1 MNIKRGVVLCL
12 LSLAAAASAAVG
24 QQASKPIAQE
34 FASSGR
40 LNVQRSVAH
49 ADNSRIHRA
58 YGRLPLLFQ
67 ANRGQT
73 DSSVRFVSRG
83 DGYSLFLTGD
93 EAVLSLRNRAT
104 TGFAT
109 DSSPLGIRMK
119 LRAASPAVKLSGAG
133 EVNGESNYFLGN
145 D

>member
-1 MNIKRGVVLCL
+1 MKITSGVLLCL
-12 LSLAAAASAAVG
+12 MVLLAAASAAVS
-24 QQASKPIAQE
+24 QQASKPTAQE

-40 LNVQRSVAH
+40 LNLQRSVAH

-73 DSSVRFVSRG
+73 DSRVRFVSRG

-104 TGFAT
+104 T
-109 DSSPLGIRMK
+109 
-119 LRAASPAVKLSGAG
+119 
-133 EVNGESNYFLGN
+133 
-145 D
+145 